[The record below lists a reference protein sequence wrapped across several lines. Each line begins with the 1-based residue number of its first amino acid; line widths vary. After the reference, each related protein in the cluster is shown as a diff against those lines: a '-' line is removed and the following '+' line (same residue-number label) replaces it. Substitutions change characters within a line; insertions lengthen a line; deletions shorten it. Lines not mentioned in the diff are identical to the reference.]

1 MRRSRSR
8 LCNKIIPE
16 NIRKIDNQIPGE
28 NKSVAQLLPDASPE
42 PERRASEELTI
53 VHCVSVATQTPKL
66 VTTEIFF

>member
-16 NIRKIDNQIPGE
+16 NIQKIDNQIPGE

-42 PERRASEELTI
+42 PERMASEELI